1 MAEYADAGN
10 NNMENKNVGGRPPTP
25 KASQPYYM
33 SVSTGCS
40 LAGLLSMHVTLG
52 VNSQRCHVWHL
63 THSRC
68 TKTARCS
75 KYEISSTVQ
84 SYRREWSHFSSP

>member
-25 KASQPYYM
+25 KAAQSYYM

-40 LAGLLSMHVTLG
+40 LAGLLSMHVTLWG
-52 VNSQRCHVWHL
+52 EL
-63 THSRC
+63 AALSRM
-68 TKTARCS
+68 A
-75 KYEISSTVQ
+75 
-84 SYRREWSHFSSP
+84 SHT